1 MEITNLITPA
11 LLIDKTKL
19 LRNIQ
24 LMAEKAQ
31 RNGVQLRPHI
41 KTHKCIELANLQT
54 EYGAAGLTV
63 STLGQAAVFID
74 NGFSDITLAYPII
87 PDKFPALLELAQRA
101 RINVVTDHPVIAT
114 QLEAQCIAADIRLNV
129 LIKIDCGYHR
139 CGVDP
144 KGPMALKLTKQIAD
158 ASHLSF
164 GGILTH
170 AGHAYHAR
178 SQEEIKTIAD
188 IEQEVMLQFTK
199 TLQANGLAPE
209 TVSIGST
216 PTAMQ
221 APNFKTGITEIRPGN
236 YVFFDNTQALL
247 GSCSLADCA
256 LTVLTSVVSVQDSHI
271 VVDAGATALSKDAGA
286 TQIPTHRGY
295 GIVLK
300 LGDEFKPTAAQI
312 TQLSQE
318 HGQIKF
324 PHSPHPSYTPG
335 DQLRIIPNH
344 SCLTTNLFDQY
355 YIIEN
360 NRVITTWPIH
370 RNRLHSPLA

>member
-1 MEITNLITPA
+1 MEITDLITPA
-11 LLIDKTKL
+11 LIIDKTKL

-24 LMAEKAQ
+24 WMAEKAQ

-41 KTHKCIELANLQT
+41 KTHKCIEIANLQN
-54 EYGAAGLTV
+54 EYGAEGITV
-63 STLGQAAVFID
+63 STLGEAAVFID
-74 NGFSDITLAYPII
+74 NGFSDVTLAYPVI
-87 PDKFPALLELAQRA
+87 PDKFLTLLKLAQKA
-101 RINVVTDHPVIAT
+101 QINVVTDHPTVAT
-114 QLEAQCIAADIRLNV
+114 QLEAQCIAADTILNV
-129 LIKIDCGYHR
+129 LVKIDCGYHR

-144 KGPMALKLTKQIAD
+144 KDPMALKLAKQVAD
-158 ASHLSF
+158 ASHLTF

-170 AGHAYHAR
+170 AGHAYHATLR
-178 SQEEIKTIAD
+178 EEIQTIAN

-199 TLQANGLAPE
+199 TLQDNGLAPE

-216 PTAMQ
+216 PTMMQ
-221 APNFKTGITEIRPGN
+221 APNFKPGITEIRPGN

-286 TQIPTHRGY
+286 THISTHQGY
-295 GIVLK
+295 GLVFI
-300 LGDEFKPTAAQI
+300 LGDEFEPTAAQI

-318 HGQIKF
+318 HGKIKF
-324 PHSPHPSYTPG
+324 PNSHHKSLIPG
-335 DQLRIIPNH
+335 DHLQIIPNH
-344 SCLTTNLFDQY
+344 SCLTANLFDQY
-355 YIIEN
+355 YVIDN

-370 RNRLHSPLA
+370 RNRLQSPLA